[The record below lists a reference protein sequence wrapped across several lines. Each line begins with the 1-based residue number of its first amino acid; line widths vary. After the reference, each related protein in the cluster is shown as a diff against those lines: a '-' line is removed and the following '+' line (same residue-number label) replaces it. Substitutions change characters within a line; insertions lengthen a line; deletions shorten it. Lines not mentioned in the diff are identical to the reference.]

1 MMSKA
6 PEFDI
11 AAAHRHF
18 SAHCFNQAWDLM
30 EKADRTAEEDQ
41 FMVALN
47 QASIFHWTRRPDC
60 SDEKLS
66 VGYWQA
72 SRIQSLLWNTVEAIR
87 LAHVCHRYSLNLKPF
102 YLGYAHEAIARA
114 HRQAGHG
121 DLADKHWNEAKE
133 LLERISN
140 RQERELLEADLLQ
153 IKGIV

>member
-1 MMSKA
+1 MSKA
-6 PEFDI
+6 PEFDF

-18 SAHCFNQAWDLM
+18 SVHCFNQAWDLM

-72 SRIQSLLWNTVEAIR
+72 SRIQSLLWNTVEAVR
-87 LAHVCHRYSLNLKPF
+87 LAYVCHRYSLSLKPF
-102 YLGYAHEAIARA
+102 YFGLRP
-114 HRQAGHG
+114 
-121 DLADKHWNEAKE
+121 
-133 LLERISN
+133 
-140 RQERELLEADLLQ
+140 
-153 IKGIV
+153 